1 MYNIQT
7 YIISILGIIHDISYI
22 YIYIYIFFLRTT
34 YYIHNNIIY
43 KLYTN
48 IIQICDHILE
58 PLGTF
63 FKKGET

>member
-22 YIYIYIFFLRTT
+22 YIYIFFCVL
-34 YYIHNNIIY
+34 HIIY
-43 KLYTN
+43 IIILYINYTQTLF
-48 IIQICDHILE
+48 QICDHILE